1 MKYRERRMKS
11 LQARIESAAQKAATA
26 AELQG
31 PGETGS
37 SEISLPRRIREEL
50 FYVEGR

>member
-26 AELQG
+26 AELQEPREIG
-31 PGETGS
+31 PGEIG
-37 SEISLPRRIREEL
+37 P
-50 FYVEGR
+50 GR